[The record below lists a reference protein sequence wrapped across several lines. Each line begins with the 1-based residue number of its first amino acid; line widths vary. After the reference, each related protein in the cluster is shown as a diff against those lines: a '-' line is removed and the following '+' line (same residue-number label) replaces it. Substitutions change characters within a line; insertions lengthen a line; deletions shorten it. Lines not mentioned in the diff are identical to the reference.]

1 MTGQTIGKQLLRSAT
16 SEGANNRAA
25 CRARSPAEFRSKMG
39 IVEEEADESI
49 YWMQL
54 LVDSGLV
61 DRNQTVD
68 LLKECNEILSMV
80 VVSIKTSR
88 SRNK

>member
-1 MTGQTIGKQLLRSAT
+1 
-16 SEGANNRAA
+16 
-25 CRARSPAEFRSKMG
+25 MG